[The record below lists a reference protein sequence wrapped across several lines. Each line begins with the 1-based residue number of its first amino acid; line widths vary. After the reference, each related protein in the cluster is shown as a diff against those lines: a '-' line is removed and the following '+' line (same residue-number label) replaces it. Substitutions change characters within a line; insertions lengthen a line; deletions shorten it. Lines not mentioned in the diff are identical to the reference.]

1 MPRLRLGEQPERV
14 ERTNDCRGGEQ
25 QGGADAELQR
35 RGAERATGGGAE
47 LDVGG
52 RLEGEQGA
60 DEQKE
65 GNRECLHRTPRNW
78 TQRPW
83 LLGPD
88 PIRYVGQP

>member
-1 MPRLRLGEQPERV
+1 MALAHMLAIDGTEP
-14 ERTNDCRGGEQ
+14 TF
-25 QGGADAELQR
+25 AAA
-35 RGAERATGGGAE
+35 AERATGGGAE

-88 PIRYVGQP
+88 PIRNVGQP